1 MRELAFVLKTVRL
14 LLPASQSSWP
24 SSLTPL
30 LLPQNH
36 QWLPGA
42 QRRQPN
48 CRARVPPPRSCLLLT
63 RPPGPASAGLLA
75 ARQTHLEISLPAGFL
90 SFFLPILQGP
100 IQPRSCWGDSN
111 WKCSLS
117 YLQSPTCASDSA
129 LGLVCVLPPA
139 SALSSHLSPQES
151 ERDSQEGQGQNC
163 GPRVLGR
170 ASPLPILTPAL

>member
-1 MRELAFVLKTVRL
+1 MSSRRSGSSSQLPRAHGLPPSPPAVAPESSVASWCPEKTTQL
-14 LLPASQSSWP
+14 QSPSPA
-24 SSLTPL
+24 T
-30 LLPQNH
+30 
-36 QWLPGA
+36 
-42 QRRQPN
+42 
-48 CRARVPPPRSCLLLT
+48 RSCLLLT